1 MWIPTV
7 IDWKISKRL
16 YLDSSSIIR
25 IIETPCI
32 CMVSL
37 VIEMVTSSIGL
48 GISLEI
54 DIPAIVYKTGFKDV

>member
-1 MWIPTV
+1 
-7 IDWKISKRL
+7 
-16 YLDSSSIIR
+16 
-25 IIETPCI
+25 
-32 CMVSL
+32 MVSL